1 MLVAV
6 FLFRNI
12 MIQLELKVLT
22 HLGQFIDAN
31 LLEKGL
37 YSTSKPTIYN
47 SNDTIDGLIERG
59 ERMKDMV
66 GNSFISESYFENL
79 AKCELSKF
87 TLIDKSTINIL
98 ENALQCYF
106 NDANQNLQRKDL
118 GDIEKSNYQFAI
130 TKAKEVMDGLGL
142 L

>member
-1 MLVAV
+1 
-6 FLFRNI
+6 

-22 HLGQFIDAN
+22 HLGLFIDAN
-31 LLEKGL
+31 LLGKGL
-37 YSTSKPTIYN
+37 YTTSKPTIYN

-59 ERMKDMV
+59 KQMKDIV

-79 AKCELSKF
+79 SKCELSKF